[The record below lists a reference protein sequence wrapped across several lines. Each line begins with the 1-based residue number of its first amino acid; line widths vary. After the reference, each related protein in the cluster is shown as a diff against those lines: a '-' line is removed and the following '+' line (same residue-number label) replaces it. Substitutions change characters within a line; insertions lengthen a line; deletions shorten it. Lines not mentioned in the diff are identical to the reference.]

1 MLLATNRQWFG
12 PIMRFR
18 GNGMMIRGDI
28 QEQQGTAAKAAC
40 FIARP
45 AASVPS
51 LRPALLG
58 GLLLLISP

>member
-1 MLLATNRQWFG
+1 MH
-12 PIMRFR
+12 FR

-28 QEQQGTAAKAAC
+28 QEQQGTAAKAAG

-51 LRPALLG
+51 LRLARLRPALLG
-58 GLLLLISP
+58 GLLLLTSP

>member
-1 MLLATNRQWFG
+1 VLLATIRQRFG
-12 PIMRFR
+12 PIMHFW

-28 QEQQGTAAKAAC
+28 QERQGTAAKAAR
-40 FIARP
+40 FIAIP